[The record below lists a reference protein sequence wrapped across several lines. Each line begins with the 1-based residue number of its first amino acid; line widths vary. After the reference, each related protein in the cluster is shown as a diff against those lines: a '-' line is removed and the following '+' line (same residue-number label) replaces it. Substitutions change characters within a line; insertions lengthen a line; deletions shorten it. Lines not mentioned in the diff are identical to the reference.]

1 MAERCRNLRSM
12 RYPTRKRAYL
22 LGIIGACLNNV
33 CVDAFLMPSHHTFL
47 GPCRS
52 IRMLL
57 QADGDQ
63 PDETYSNAQDV
74 VGESI
79 AHNINPSRRSILVST
94 TAAALSTAGLLLP
107 PQSSNAAEAPAP
119 VDDRVALR
127 TSNTYTPT
135 KYVGTSTS
143 YMSPPLETPNNAALL
158 CADPDERRIAVFER
172 AAPGVVYIDT
182 FIEQRDA
189 FSTNV

>member
-1 MAERCRNLRSM
+1 MAQRCRNLRAM
-12 RYPTRKRAYL
+12 RSPTRKRAYFL
-22 LGIIGACLNNV
+22 LGIGACLKNNG
-33 CVDAFLMPSHHTFL
+33 CVGAFLMPSHHTFL

-52 IRMLL
+52 TRMLL

-63 PDETYSNAQDV
+63 ADDTSHKNAQDV
-74 VGESI
+74 VEESI
-79 AHNINPSRRSILVST
+79 VHNPSRRSVLAST
-94 TAAALSTAGLLLP
+94 TAAALSTAGLLLS
-107 PQSSNAAEAPAP
+107 PQASNAAEATVQ

-127 TSNTYTPT
+127 TSNTYSPT

-143 YMSPPLETPNNAALL
+143 TMSPPLDYSNNAAFL